1 MAFQLGKTI
10 GGYEFLE
17 ELETKSAGLT
27 FKVRN
32 EIAGRLEVLK
42 VLSRELRDDHERV
55 QRFLREVKIHER
67 LSHPNLAAFYG
78 AFEIEGQMVMTL
90 ELVEGEA
97 LAKKVKH
104 GPLPLDEVLASAI
117 QALSALEYAHANEV
131 VHRNLS
137 PSCLIVGR
145 DGVVKVTD
153 FDLAK
158 ASNDPR
164 LTLTGTVLGPMY
176 YIAPEQVKGETA
188 LDARTDIYS
197 LGMILYEALTGQK
210 AFASSSQ
217 FEVMQAH
224 VHAMPPSPSEIR
236 LGLPAALDQ
245 AVLTAVAKERD
256 ARFGNARQFREA
268 LERVQSAPVAVG
280 APPAMAAAVAAAVPA
295 AARQPVETPL
305 PDQIVET
312 WVSEKSSPAAAPAA
326 QETALGTAPQ
336 TRAPGRVTIQ
346 ELLYDDGRLDPRVV
360 GLITFVVTLVICF
373 GVLAIVR

>member
-1 MAFQLGKTI
+1 MAFHLGTTI
-10 GGYEFLE
+10 GGYEFIE
-17 ELETKSAGLT
+17 ELETKSAGLS

-32 EIAGRLEVLK
+32 ETAGRLEVLR
-42 VLSRELRDDHERV
+42 VLSRELRDDQERV

-90 ELVEGEA
+90 ELVEGET
-97 LAKKVKH
+97 LAEKVTD
-104 GPLPLDEVLASAI
+104 GPLPVDEALAGTI
-117 QALSALEYAHANEV
+117 QALLALEHAHANEV

-137 PSCLIVGR
+137 PSCLIIGR

-158 ASNDPR
+158 SANDPR

-197 LGMILYEALTGQK
+197 LGMVLYEALTGQK
-210 AFASSSQ
+210 AFDSSSQ

-224 VHAMPPSPSEIR
+224 VRAMPLPPSEFR
-236 LGLPAALDQ
+236 PGLPAALDQ
-245 AVLTAVAKERD
+245 IVLTAVAKERD
-256 ARFGNARQFREA
+256 ARFGNARQFREV
-268 LERVQSAPVAVG
+268 LEKVRSAPAG
-280 APPAMAAAVAAAVPA
+280 APQAMAAAVPA

-305 PDQIVET
+305 PDEIVQT
-312 WVSEKSSPAAAPAA
+312 WVSEKSSPAADSMA
-326 QETALGTAPQ
+326 QGTALDTVPQ
-336 TRAPGRVTIQ
+336 TGTQGRPTIR
-346 ELLYDDGRLDPRVV
+346 EALYGDGRLDPRVV